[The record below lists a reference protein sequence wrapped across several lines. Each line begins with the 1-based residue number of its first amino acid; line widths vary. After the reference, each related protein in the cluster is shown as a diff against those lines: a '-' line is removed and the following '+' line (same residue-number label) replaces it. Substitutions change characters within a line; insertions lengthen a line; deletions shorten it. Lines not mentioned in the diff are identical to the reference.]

1 MSDEKTS
8 DDEKKEPEE
17 TSASAGESEGE
28 PSDALAKLDAMKKRD
43 EQSELDEDQK
53 KKIDGELTAPSSPYP
68 RPEKPVTRK
77 KPEATIWQ
85 RATYR
90 WTAITAVM
98 ATLLVLYTQHPYY
111 QNGQFTPW
119 RSIYPPAFV
128 IWLALGLFYCKA
140 TLEKFQGQR
149 YMMRDGGLHL
159 VMLGK
164 ILFAGPFRT
173 GRVWLVVPAILLG
186 LLGMKEPPKII
197 VAPVVAA
204 LKPALGTYSGLIAF
218 LHLPAFIL
226 VGIALSGTVKA
237 LFSKELWRRIKNP
250 RVRTTLLAIIVKGF
264 FTPLMIGFFSGHT
277 NNIVDAWM
285 RHKHAAPFKFV
296 PAPHAATW
304 TQVADWWAY
313 VKLRLPEMLPSGSD
327 VSGLFSPGSWNRD
340 DISWGLQ
347 LMYDFVFFVD
357 CGWALFGYSSESR
370 WLGNKTRSV
379 EPTFFGWAVALACY
393 PPFNNVLG
401 TYLPL
406 ETGPQHIQS
415 PDWHLVFKAVTV
427 FLFCIY
433 SSATVAFGFKFSN
446 LTNRGIV
453 SRGPY
458 AYVRH
463 PAYLTKCTAW
473 WLEHIPTM
481 TITKAF
487 FLSLLCCVYALR
499 AWTEERHLSM
509 DPEYREYKKKVP
521 WVIFPGF
528 Y

>member
-1 MSDEKTS
+1 MPALSAAKTTPDEEH
-8 DDEKKEPEE
+8 DDE
-17 TSASAGESEGE
+17 ASP
-28 PSDALAKLDAMKKRD
+28 PSGDDAAPPASGDEAKATPK
-43 EQSELDEDQK
+43 
-53 KKIDGELTAPSSPYP
+53 
-68 RPEKPVTRK
+68 KPV
-77 KPEATIWQ
+77 ATIWQ

-98 ATLLVLYTQHPYY
+98 AALLVLYTQHPYY
-111 QNGQFTPW
+111 QNGQFAPW
-119 RSIYPPAFV
+119 RTVFPPAFV
-128 IWLALGLFYCKA
+128 LWLVLGLAYCKA
-140 TLEKFQGQR
+140 TLEKFSGQR

-159 VMLGK
+159 VMLGR
-164 ILFAGPFRT
+164 ILFAGPVRT
-173 GRVWLVVPAILLG
+173 GRIFLVIPAVLLG
-186 LLGMKEPPKII
+186 LLGAKEPPKLI
-197 VAPVVAA
+197 VAPIVSA
-204 LKPALGTYSGLIAF
+204 LKPALGAWSGVLAF
-218 LHLPAFIL
+218 LHFPAMIL
-226 VGIALSGTVKA
+226 VAIALSGTVRA

-250 RVRTTLLAIIVKGF
+250 RVRTTLLGIIVKGF

-277 NNIVDAWM
+277 NAIVDGWM
-285 RHKHAAPFKFV
+285 RHKHAQPFRFV
-296 PAPHAATW
+296 APHGDALTQAT
-304 TQVADWWAY
+304 AWWAY
-313 VKLRLPEMLPSGSD
+313 VKTRLPEMLPTGSD
-327 VSGLFSPGSWNRD
+327 FSGLFAPGTWTRA

-347 LMYDFVFFVD
+347 LAYDFVFFVD
-357 CGWALFGYSSESR
+357 CGWALFGYSAESR

-406 ETGPQHIQS
+406 ETGPSHIQS
-415 PDWHLVFKAVTV
+415 EDWHLVFKALTV
-427 FLFCIY
+427 ALFTIY

-509 DPEYREYKKKVP
+509 DPEYRDYKKKVP

>member
-1 MSDEKTS
+1 MSTPEDEK
-8 DDEKKEPEE
+8 DKD
-17 TSASAGESEGE
+17 ESEE
-28 PSDALAKLDAMKKRD
+28 ESEENSEESSEDSKPDVDDDKKKRIAD
-43 EQSELDEDQK
+43 EFT
-53 KKIDGELTAPSSPYP
+53 GPSTPY
-68 RPEKPVTRK
+68 RRNEKPTSK
-77 KPEATIWQ
+77 GKPESTIWQ

-98 ATLLVLYTQHPYY
+98 AALLVLYTQHPYY

-119 RSIYPPAFV
+119 RTVYPPAFV
-128 IWLALGLFYCKA
+128 IWLALGLLYCKA

-164 ILFAGPFRT
+164 VLFAGPFRS
-173 GRVWLVVPAILLG
+173 GRILLVLPAIVLG
-186 LLGMKEPPKII
+186 LLGAKEPPRMIAGMI
-197 VAPVVAA
+197 TA
-204 LKPALGTYSGLIAF
+204 LKPALGPWSGLLAF

-226 VGIALSGTVKA
+226 IAIALSGTIKA
-237 LFSKELWRRIKNP
+237 LFSKKLWRLIKNH
-250 RVRTTLLAIIVKGF
+250 RVKTTLLAIIVKGF

-277 NNIVDAWM
+277 NAIVDAWM
-285 RHKHAAPFKFV
+285 RHKHALPFRFV
-296 PAPHAATW
+296 PPHGDAFTQASAWW
-304 TQVADWWAY
+304 TY
-313 VKLRLPEMLPSGSD
+313 VQTRLPEMLPARSD
-327 VSGLFSPGSWNRD
+327 VAGLFSPGTWTRG
-340 DISWGLQ
+340 DIGWGLQ

-393 PPFNNVLG
+393 PPFNNILG

-406 ETGPQHIQS
+406 ETGPSHIQS
-415 PDWHLVFKAVTV
+415 EDWHLVFKAVTV
-427 FLFCIY
+427 LLFCIY
-433 SSATVAFGFKFSN
+433 SAATVAFGFKFSN

-481 TITKAF
+481 TIMKAF